1 MTLIKWRH
9 LNSNNNDIDVMLDQ
23 IFDNGWNYNR
33 KNKPSVDVIEND
45 KEFILTTDLPGFD
58 KKNIDI
64 EVEKNGMLK
73 ISADSNMNKKTN
85 EEIYR
90 IRERNNGSYYRE
102 FDLPDNVVIDKINAQ
117 YKNGELIINV
127 PKAKKIKSEK
137 TKIKIS

>member
-90 IRERNNGSYYRE
+90 MRERNNGSYYRE
-102 FDLPDNVVIDKINAQ
+102 FDMPDNIVIDKINAQ
-117 YKNGELIINV
+117 YKNGELIIIV

>member
-90 IRERNNGSYYRE
+90 MRERNNGSYYRE

-117 YKNGELIINV
+117 YKNGELIIIV

>member
-9 LNSNNNDIDVMLDQ
+9 LNSNNNNIDVMLDQ

-90 IRERNNGSYYRE
+90 MRERNNGSYYRE
-102 FDLPDNVVIDKINAQ
+102 FDMPDNIVIDKINAQ
-117 YKNGELIINV
+117 YKNGELIIIV

>member
-9 LNSNNNDIDVMLDQ
+9 LNSINNDIDVMFDK
-23 IFDNGWNYNR
+23 IFNDGWNNNR
-33 KNKPSVDVIEND
+33 KNIPSVDVIEND

-58 KKNIDI
+58 KKDINI

-73 ISADSNMNKKTN
+73 ITTDSIINKKTN

-102 FDLPDNVVIDKINAQ
+102 FDLPENVIIDKINAQ
-117 YKNGELIINV
+117 YKNGELIVNV
-127 PKAKKIKSEK
+127 PKAKEIKSEK